1 MRRVDEAVGHASLR
15 GKESAVL
22 KKAMVAAATAASVVG
37 MAVAAAPQALA
48 IGNDEGPIVANG
60 NGALSSFGN
69 SATKGDMSPQLSLV
83 QGSLNKP
90 CVGVQDVDVA
100 VDALIGVTVQ
110 DIAALSDNLQ
120 QQCSDNSSNTKR
132 DGALSHVLE
141 DLSVLSANGE
151 S

>member
-1 MRRVDEAVGHASLR
+1 M
-15 GKESAVL
+15 L

-48 IGNDEGPIVANG
+48 IGNDDGPTVANG
-60 NGALSSFGN
+60 NGAVSSFGN
-69 SATKGDMSPQLSLV
+69 SATKGNMSPQLSLV

-90 CVGVQDVDVA
+90 CLGVQDTDVA
-100 VDALIGVTVQ
+100 VDAAIGGTIQ
-110 DIAALSDNLQ
+110 DIPVLSDHLQ
-120 QQCSDNSSNTKR
+120 QQCSDNSTNAKR